1 MSLAANRPL
10 NWNVLQV
17 NSRSGEITANKLSA
31 SDYAAERGARV
42 LALTI
47 PTRSAPRISF
57 RTGFLLD
64 VLNGG
69 PSRWRCRTTR
79 SSPSRRSRPPPRA
92 ERHGPAD
99 RGAVFAASRTG
110 RCSRVRGVH
119 PRPRAVRR
127 SRGRRD
133 RGRPK
138 ARSPGTSCATSPSPT
153 TCARSSLRPTAARRR
168 ELEAASRVWRDPRAI
183 VGASD
188 AGAHLDF
195 LATFNYC
202 TRCSPKPCASGG
214 CSPTEEAVS
223 LLTTAQARLYGLTG
237 RGRLAEG
244 WCADIVVFDESTIG
258 PGPVVTREDLP
269 GGAPRLYG
277 EAEGIEHV
285 LVNGVEIVRGGDFT
299 DRGRGV
305 SCGQAAT
312 PRRSR
317 CRAADHDLARTA
329 RELRFDATVRLT
341 HTLPH
346 RNGDGTTRDPPSRG
360 GSCAPEAISGYR
372 PDGDGQSAREEP
384 TSEIR
389 TGFSRQSR
397 DPVSAPRGRGDLRS
411 RSSARLHSSGWATGH
426 LLGVWTGASC
436 HVAVRRSTHFSG
448 QTA

>member
-1 MSLAANRPL
+1 MCD
-10 NWNVLQV
+10 
-17 NSRSGEITANKLSA
+17 ITVADDL
-31 SDYAAERGARV
+31 R
-42 LALTI
+42 TI
-47 PTRSAPRISF
+47 FT
-57 RTGFLLD
+57 
-64 VLNGG
+64 
-69 PSRWRCRTTR
+69 
-79 SSPSRRSRPPPRA
+79 PP
-92 ERHGPAD
+92 D
-99 RGAVFAASRTG
+99 RGSDDESWKR
-110 RCSRVRGVH
+110 RV
-119 PRPRAVRR
+119 
-127 SRGRRD
+127 
-133 RGRPK
+133 
-138 ARSPGTSCATSPSPT
+138 
-153 TCARSSLRPTAARRR
+153 
-168 ELEAASRVWRDPRAI
+168 EVWRDPRAI

-202 TRCSPKPCASGG
+202 TTMLAEGVRKRGLLA
-214 CSPTEEAVS
+214 TEEAVS
-223 LLTTAQARLYGLTG
+223 LLTNAQARLYGLTG

-258 PGPVVTREDLP
+258 PAPVVTREDLP

-285 LVNGVEIVRGGDFT
+285 LVNGVEIVRGGDVH
-299 DRGRGV
+299 R
-305 SCGQAAT
+305 
-312 PRRSR
+312 
-317 CRAADHDLARTA
+317 RAAGTSLAVRPRHRDGLGAGRLTTTWLARAT
-329 RELRFDATVRLT
+329 RSLRFDATVRLT

-436 HVAVRRSTHFSG
+436 HVAVEAVHAFLAADCVT
-448 QTA
+448 